1 MPERGAREEAGQT
14 QADTTLTTPTD
25 TPARGEPEAQGELLV
40 NTGEEEPASLTSVR
54 TGEAV
59 RQEMTVE

>member
-1 MPERGAREEAGQT
+1 MPERGAREEAGQS

-40 NTGEEEPASLTSVR
+40 NTGEEEAASLTSVR